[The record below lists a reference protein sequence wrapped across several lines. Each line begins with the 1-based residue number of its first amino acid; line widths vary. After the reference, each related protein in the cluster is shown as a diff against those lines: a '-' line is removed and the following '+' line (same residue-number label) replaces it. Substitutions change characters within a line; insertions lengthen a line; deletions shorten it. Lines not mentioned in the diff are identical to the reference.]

1 LARTLASLD
10 VLCGGRLILGVAIG
24 DGGSSFDAFGES
36 AEARIRAEKLDEAL
50 EIITRLWS
58 GDEISHRGKHFVVE
72 KFALTALPLQR
83 PRIPIWVG
91 GDGPPALR
99 RAARWDGWI
108 GPDEDPLAATPDDL
122 ITVCRNL
129 QGAGASLQSF
139 DVAWAGKTDIGDEGS
154 VADYQSAGATWWIE
168 VILGSREE
176 ILARVAAGPPTVQ
189 S

>member
-129 QGAGASLQSF
+129 QGRGRRFSPSTSPGL
-139 DVAWAGKTDIGDEGS
+139 VRRT
-154 VADYQSAGATWWIE
+154 SAMRGPLRTT
-168 VILGSREE
+168 SQ
-176 ILARVAAGPPTVQ
+176 RVRPGGLR
-189 S
+189 